1 MLSLYSSKN
10 QPKTHMTT
18 ISAPVNTKSAVLAE
32 PGPKQRIASID
43 ILRGLVMVIMAVDH
57 VRDFYHFGHPEPTD
71 LSQTDLFLFFTRWI
85 THFCAPTFV
94 FLSGMSAY
102 LAGTR
107 RTVRQLSSFLI
118 KRGLWL
124 ILIEF
129 AVVDLAIT
137 LDPTYHVQV
146 LQVIWVI
153 GASMILLGLVVRA
166 PRAVIG
172 IIGAVFVFGH
182 NIFDIIHIDSIDK
195 TFAGKLLLTGY
206 GFGDFVPYANHRGFL
221 MAYALLPW
229 AGLMMIGYVFGS
241 MYSKTYDAV
250 KRRKNLLYAGL
261 GVLAFFFIFRFFN
274 IYGDPSPWAS
284 QKTTSL
290 SIISFFNVT
299 KYPPSLLYMSMT
311 VGVALVILALTENVK
326 NKVTSVLYVYGNV
339 PFFYYVCHWYMVRF
353 GTIALFFITG
363 HNSSQIFNPKLG
375 LAFQPDDM
383 GFSLGGVYL
392 IWFCIVFILYFP
404 CKWYSTY
411 KQTHAK
417 WWLSYL

>member
-1 MLSLYSSKN
+1 
-10 QPKTHMTT
+10 MTT
-18 ISAPVNTKSAVLAE
+18 AAPLTHKSTVLTE

-43 ILRGLVMVIMAVDH
+43 ILRGLVMVIMAIDH
-57 VRDFYHFGHPEPTD
+57 VRDFYHYGHPEPTD
-71 LSQTDLFLFFTRWI
+71 LSHTDLFLFFTRWI

-94 FLSGMSAY
+94 CLSGMSAY

-107 RTVRQLSSFLI
+107 RTPGQLSSFLI
-118 KRGLWL
+118 KRGFWL

-129 AVVDLAIT
+129 VVVDLAIS

-146 LQVIWVI
+146 MQVIWVI
-153 GASMILLGLVVRA
+153 GASMILLGLLVRA

-172 IIGAVFVFGH
+172 LIGIVFVFGH
-182 NIFDIIHIDSIDK
+182 NIFDIIHIKVIDD
-195 TFAGKLLLTGY
+195 TFAGKVLLTGY
-206 GFGDFVPYANHRGFL
+206 GFGDFVPYAYHRGFL
-221 MAYALLPW
+221 VAYALLPW

-241 MYSKTYDAV
+241 IYAKTYDAV
-250 KRRKNLLYAGL
+250 KRRKILLYSGL

-284 QKTTSL
+284 QKTFSL

-311 VGVALVILALTENVK
+311 VGTALIFLALTENAK
-326 NKVTSVLYVYGNV
+326 NKLTSILFVYGNV
-339 PFFYYVCHWYMVRF
+339 PFFYYICHWYMLRL
-353 GTIALFFITG
+353 GTVALFFITG
-363 HNSSQIFNPKLG
+363 HNTSQIPNPKLG

-383 GFSLGGVYL
+383 GFNLAGVYL
-392 IWFCIVFILYFP
+392 VWFCIVFILYFP
-404 CKWYSTY
+404 CRWYSKY
-411 KQTHAK
+411 KRTHAQ